1 MENQNEKRKGDAM
14 IAPTHKLKN
23 YLSGR
28 QLNQPDEQP
37 IADFFPRCTV
47 LFADIAGFTAWSST
61 REPAQVFI
69 LLQTV
74 YQAFD
79 VLAKRRH
86 VFKVETIGD
95 TYLAVTGLP
104 EPQEQHAVIM
114 VKFAWECLLKIGEIT
129 KELEISLGPDTGELS
144 MRFGLHSGPVTA
156 GVLKGDRARFQLF
169 GDTVNTA
176 ARMESTGVKGKI
188 QVSQATADILVASG
202 KGIWLA
208 AREDHVNAKGKGL
221 LRTYW
226 LQIRRLPRQASSASC
241 SVTTSASME
250 GEKRQSASQDALLK
264 EHDPKEARLI
274 GWMSDMLLVN
284 IKKVVMVHQRLG
296 KRLTMLN
303 ENLKYELP
311 DGEICL
317 DEVKDAITMPKFD
330 AKVLDATLDAFE
342 VDVPIDVVD
351 ALNDYVSL
359 IAKAYRKNSF
369 HNFEVGSE
377 HRKAFLSSMIKYM
390 FF

>member
-1 MENQNEKRKGDAM
+1 MAVVV
-14 IAPTHKLKN
+14 AKL
-23 YLSGR
+23 G
-28 QLNQPDEQP
+28 EQ
-37 IADFFPRCTV
+37 
-47 LFADIAGFTAWSST
+47 G
-61 REPAQVFI
+61 
-69 LLQTV
+69 
-74 YQAFD
+74 
-79 VLAKRRH
+79 
-86 VFKVETIGD
+86 ET
-95 TYLAVTGLP
+95 P
-104 EPQEQHAVIM
+104 
-114 VKFAWECLLKIGEIT
+114 
-129 KELEISLGPDTGELS
+129 
-144 MRFGLHSGPVTA
+144 
-156 GVLKGDRARFQLF
+156 
-169 GDTVNTA
+169 
-176 ARMESTGVKGKI
+176 
-188 QVSQATADILVASG
+188 
-202 KGIWLA
+202 
-208 AREDHVNAKGKGL
+208 
-221 LRTYW
+221 
-226 LQIRRLPRQASSASC
+226 
-241 SVTTSASME
+241 
-250 GEKRQSASQDALLK
+250 
-264 EHDPKEARLI
+264 RLI